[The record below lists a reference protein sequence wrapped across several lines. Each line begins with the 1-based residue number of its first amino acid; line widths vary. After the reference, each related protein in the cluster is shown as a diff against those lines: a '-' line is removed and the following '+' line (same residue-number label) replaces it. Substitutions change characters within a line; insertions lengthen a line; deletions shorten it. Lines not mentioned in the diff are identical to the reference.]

1 LLLLVK
7 SKVPA
12 RVRRSRAA
20 RRLARVLRRR
30 LRDPVPDPSLPAP
43 PHERRELIWTILAPH
58 LAAQRVTVVRDDSA
72 QGAPIAVLA
81 SELPSVCIALAR
93 AAESRP
99 DLQVRPH
106 RENQALNRLAAS
118 AVTVHDLRAGDW
130 FSVGISREISDYR
143 TGTDGFLAVLLVD
156 WDDDRRR
163 YLARHTRASRVD
175 WTDLFSRAGDSQL
188 SNRPVLIPA
197 VIGRRPQH
205 PCAPLDVVY
214 TWVDSS
220 DPAWREA
227 HAKYSQNTKTENLS
241 ADNDERY
248 VDRDEL
254 RYSLRS
260 VWMFLPFVRHIFIVT
275 ADQRPAWLGDHPK
288 ISVVPHSAIFPSP
301 EVLPT
306 FNSHAIEACLHNIP
320 GLSENFLY
328 FNDDV
333 FIGRE
338 LEEADLFTVAGL
350 AKVRLSPSAFI
361 YGGVP
366 PRGAIPTDWAAY
378 NSVGLVERDFS
389 LTFNRRLQ
397 HVPHPLKKSVLREIE
412 QRYPGE
418 IERTRSARFR
428 STSDLAVPSMLAQYY
443 GIATHRAVE
452 WPHASHEYVYLNTGR
467 LDSREKYAT
476 IMARRPKFFCL
487 NTTRYNEIKLGVQA
501 KQISRFMRTV
511 FPAAAPWEV
520 DQSVGASTVRLQK
533 GT

>member
-1 LLLLVK
+1 MVSLPLLVRPH
-7 SKVPA
+7 VPV
-12 RVRRSRAA
+12 RVKRWRVA
-20 RRLARVLRRR
+20 RRLARLLRRR
-30 LRDPVPDPSLPAP
+30 RRALAPDPSLPAP
-43 PHERRELIWTILAPH
+43 PGERREFIWTILAPH
-58 LAAQRVTVVRDDSA
+58 LAAERVTVVRDDEA
-72 QGAPIAVLA
+72 LGAAIAVLTLD
-81 SELPSVCIALAR
+81 LPSVRRALAR

-99 DLQVRPH
+99 DLQVRVQ
-106 RENQALNRLAAS
+106 RETQTLSKLAAS
-118 AVTVHDLRAGDW
+118 AVTMHDLNAGDW
-130 FSVGISREISDYR
+130 FTVGLPREISDYR
-143 TGTDGFLAVLLVD
+143 IGTDGYLAVLFVD
-156 WDDDRRR
+156 WDDERKR

-175 WTDLFSRAGDSQL
+175 WTDLFSRAGDNEPGGGQM
-188 SNRPVLIPA
+188 PIPA
-197 VIGRRPQH
+197 VIGRRLEH

-227 HAKYSQNTKTENLS
+227 HAANSGAALTDNFS

-248 VDRDEL
+248 VDREEL

-260 VWMFLPFVRHIFIVT
+260 VWMFLPFVRHIYIVT
-275 ADQRPAWLGDHPK
+275 ADQRPAWLGEHPK
-288 ISVVPHSAIFPSP
+288 VSVVSHSAIFPNP

-338 LEEADLFTVAGL
+338 LEETDLFTLAGL

-443 GIATHRAVE
+443 GIATHQAVE

-487 NTTRYNEIKLGVQA
+487 NATRYNEIDLDVQA
-501 KQISRFMRTV
+501 RQITRFMQNV
-511 FPAAAPWEV
+511 FPVAAPWEI
-520 DQSVGASTVRLQK
+520 S
-533 GT
+533 